1 MLIDVSGIPFEVK
14 EVESNS
20 REDPS
25 MGRCDPKKALITI
38 NKEMPE
44 TVKDVT
50 LIHEWLHG
58 VLENNG
64 LPEISSNETVIC
76 VLSTELYRNG
86 FKPKII
92 NLGEMS
98 TEAEGGT
105 FSIKK

>member
-20 REDPS
+20 REDPA
-25 MGRCDPKKALITI
+25 MGRCDTKQALITI
-38 NKEMPE
+38 NKDMPGA
-44 TVKDVT
+44 VKDVT

-64 LPEISSNETVIC
+64 MPEISSNETFIC

-86 FKPKII
+86 FKPKVLIQ
-92 NLGEMS
+92 
-98 TEAEGGT
+98 
-105 FSIKK
+105 KK